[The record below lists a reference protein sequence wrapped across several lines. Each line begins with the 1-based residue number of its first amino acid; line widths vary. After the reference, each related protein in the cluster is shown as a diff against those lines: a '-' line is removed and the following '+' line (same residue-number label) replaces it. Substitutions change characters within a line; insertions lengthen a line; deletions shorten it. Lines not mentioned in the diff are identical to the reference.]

1 MLGERFGSFKA
12 VATLGTGTMGEVFL
26 AEHQR
31 IQRLAAIKVLVP
43 EQTRDAEMV
52 RRFFSEA
59 RAISLIQHPSIV
71 EVYDCDV
78 HRNGR
83 AYIVME
89 YLAGETLAA
98 RLHRAGALPG
108 PRACRIGRL
117 IADAIAAAHAVG
129 VIHRDLKPANVLLLS
144 DADWPSAAEV
154 KVLDFG
160 VAKLLAGDL
169 AGAPSTAAG
178 TILGTPE
185 YMSPEQC
192 SGARVDE
199 RSDIYALGC
208 MLFEMIVGVPP
219 FTSDRLRDLLTAHK
233 FREPPPL
240 APSAHS
246 PRWLAALVA
255 RMLSKDPGQRPQT
268 MVEVAALLAAAD
280 DARPS
285 L

>member
-1 MLGERFGSFKA
+1 MLGERFGSFKT
-12 VATLGTGTMGEVFL
+12 VAKLGTGTMGEVFL

-31 IQRLAAIKVLVP
+31 IQRRAAIKVLVP

-52 RRFFSEA
+52 RRFFGEA
-59 RAISLIQHPSIV
+59 RAISLIRHPSIV

-98 RLHRAGALPG
+98 RLRGSGALPW

-117 IADAIAAAHAVG
+117 IADAIAAAHEVR

-144 DADWPSAAEV
+144 DADWPEAADL

-169 AGAPSTAAG
+169 AGGPSTAAG

-199 RSDIYALGC
+199 RSDTYALGC
-208 MLFEMIVGVPP
+208 MLFEMIVGAPP
-219 FTSDRLRDLLTAHK
+219 FTSDSLRDLLSAHK
-233 FREPPPL
+233 FRKPAPLTSPAL
-240 APSAHS
+240 AP
-246 PRWLAALVA
+246 PWLARLVA
-255 RMLSKDPGQRPQT
+255 KMLAKDPGQRPQT
-268 MVEVAALLAAAD
+268 MAEVAGLLADAD
-280 DARPS
+280 VRQR

>member
-12 VATLGTGTMGEVFL
+12 VAKLGTGTMGEVFL

-31 IQRLAAIKVLVP
+31 IERRAAIKVLVP

-52 RRFFSEA
+52 RRLFSEA
-59 RAISLIQHPSIV
+59 RAISLIRHPSIV

-83 AYIVME
+83 AYIIME

-98 RLHRAGALPG
+98 RLQRSGALPYR
-108 PRACRIGRL
+108 RACRVGRL
-117 IADAIAAAHAVG
+117 IADAIAAAHGVR

-144 DADWPSAAEV
+144 AADWPEAAEV

-169 AGAPSTAAG
+169 TGGPSTAAG

-208 MLFEMIVGVPP
+208 MLFEMLVGMPP
-219 FTSDRLRDLLTAHK
+219 FTGNRLRDLLAAHK

-240 APSAHS
+240 ASLALAPQ
-246 PRWLAALVA
+246 WLANLVA
-255 RMLSKDPGQRPQT
+255 RMLAKDPGQRPET
-268 MVEVAALLAAAD
+268 MVDVDGLLAGAD
-280 DARPS
+280 AHPH